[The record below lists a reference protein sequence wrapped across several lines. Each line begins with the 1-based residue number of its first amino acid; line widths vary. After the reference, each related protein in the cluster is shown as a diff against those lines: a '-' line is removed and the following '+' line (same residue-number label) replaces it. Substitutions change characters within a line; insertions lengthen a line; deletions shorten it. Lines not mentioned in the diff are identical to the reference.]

1 MFIFSNSLGKQDSIN
16 YIYQLIYCVIL
27 IEIWKVYL
35 VPKLLGTFW
44 PIESVE
50 SLFAHILYFWIQ
62 NTKKTMSRFV
72 LYAATEF

>member
-16 YIYQLIYCVIL
+16 YTSID
-27 IEIWKVYL
+27 
-35 VPKLLGTFW
+35 LLGHFDW
-44 PIESVE
+44 NMEGIFGSRIVGDI
-50 SLFAHILYFWIQ
+50 LAYRICRIIFFAHILYFWIQ